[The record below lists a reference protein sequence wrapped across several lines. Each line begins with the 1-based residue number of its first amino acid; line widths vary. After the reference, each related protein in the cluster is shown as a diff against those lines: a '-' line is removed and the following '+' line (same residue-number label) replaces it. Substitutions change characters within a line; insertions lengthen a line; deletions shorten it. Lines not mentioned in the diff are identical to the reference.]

1 MKATGVE
8 GDLGFGVVEIQ
19 DGPLWKVRVKE
30 GDGLYY
36 VEDVD
41 VGAWKIAED
50 FVDTAWA
57 EAESHWASVV
67 RKRKEEVFGRLFCPC
82 EQLLVAQL

>member
-1 MKATGVE
+1 ME

-36 VEDVD
+36 NAYCEE

-67 RKRKEEVFGRLFCPC
+67 RKGKEEVFGRLFCPC